1 MTENTVN
8 INSNETWTTPDFSIL
23 FKQKG
28 RPKMKPED
36 KKPRKRKSK
45 LQAIAEIHPYLQP
58 QVEQTEGPKD
68 DLQLKIH
75 KLEALKSEWNEYYRR
90 NRDRILSRKKQ
101 LREAKEMMVNE
112 CLGIEKVER
121 RGRKCKEINME
132 RIGMI
137 KCLQ

>member
-1 MTENTVN
+1 MSENTENT
-8 INSNETWTTPDFSIL
+8 NSEQRTPPDFSIL
-23 FKQKG
+23 FKKRG

-45 LQAIAEIHPYLQP
+45 QQTIAEIHPYLQP
-58 QVEQTEGPKD
+58 HVEEQTEGPKD

-75 KLEALKSEWNEYYRR
+75 KLEALKSEWNGYYRR
-90 NRDRILSRKKQ
+90 NRNRILARKKQ
-101 LREAKEMMVNE
+101 LREAKERMVNE